1 MIMKPTKPIRQK
13 SDNEPKQSEP
23 ERSVNVN
30 STEFDL
36 TLSNIGRKS
45 VNPNIIDHFAID
57 YNTNPHY
64 ANIESR
70 SYTVRNIN
78 WISRFAPEHQENSTA
93 RLTPYNDTLKLR
105 GQILSACDYICRFKP
120 SKLVFFS
127 QLQEIRLDYII
138 STLDRLNFGFKITFT
153 LFKGNLQQLKT
164 SKALKTENSHAYV
177 FLSSFDSLKH
187 VKGVI
192 SSVIIPLDDTANKI
206 SFAKSDILSVPWN
219 IELVQLLLTDK
230 KSKRSTPTFPNT
242 GLFTSRY
249 IVYYRDTRVQS
260 VMKRSRPI
268 QETCHCYNCSIES
281 LIIDRCIKT
290 TDSKVTRNTF
300 IL

>member
-1 MIMKPTKPIRQK
+1 MRPTKPIRQK
-13 SDNEPKQSEP
+13 SDNESKQSGP
-23 ERSVNVN
+23 DQTVNLD
-30 STEFDL
+30 STDFDL
-36 TLSNIGRKS
+36 ILPNIGWKS

-70 SYTVRNIN
+70 SYTVKNIN
-78 WISRFAPEHQENSTA
+78 CISRFAPEQQEKSTT
-93 RLTPYNDTLKLR
+93 RLAPYNDTLKLR

-127 QLQEIRLDYII
+127 QLQEIRLEYII
-138 STLDRLNFGFKITFT
+138 STLDRLNFGFEVTFT

-164 SKALKTENSHAYV
+164 CKALKTANSHAYA
-177 FLSSFDSLKH
+177 FLSSFDSVKHLKT
-187 VKGVI
+187 VI
-192 SSVIIPLDDTANKI
+192 SSAIIPLDDTANKI
-206 SFAKSDILSVPWN
+206 LFAKSDILSVPWN
-219 IELVQLLLTDK
+219 IEVVQLLITSK

-249 IVYYRDTRVQS
+249 IAYYRDTRVQS
-260 VMKRSRPI
+260 VIKRSRPI

-290 TDSKVTRNTF
+290 TNSGITRNTF